1 MLTFTYRKTSIISI
15 WLTKFFFFLEPVG
28 MEGVHWSSLL
38 FYLLTVPL
46 VADQLL
52 WGLIWLE
59 LGLLVS
65 VIYPLLKSTL
75 P

>member
-1 MLTFTYRKTSIISI
+1 M
-15 WLTKFFFFLEPVG
+15 G

-38 FYLLTVPL
+38 LYLLTVLL

-65 VIYPLLKSTL
+65 VLYHFLKSPL